1 MNMPDC
7 GNCSGCSGC
16 TGCGGALELAP
27 GELRVLRELG
37 EIPFLPIARRAD
49 AETPVCLEFPDLNPE
64 ESGLILLC
72 LEKRGLISVD
82 YDQPLGGFAYKDYGT
97 FPVRG
102 SIALTARGQQV
113 VEVLDVMGLQ

>member
-1 MNMPDC
+1 MSCNGKC
-7 GNCSGCSGC
+7 SSCSGC
-16 TGCGGALELAP
+16 ARVLELTE
-27 GELRVLRELG
+27 GEVALLRALG
-37 EIPFLPIARRAD
+37 QYAFLPIARRAD

-82 YDQPLGGFAYKDYGT
+82 YDQPLSGFAYNGYEAL
-97 FPVRG
+97 PVRG

>member
-1 MNMPDC
+1 MPDC

-27 GELRVLRELG
+27 EELRVLRELG

-82 YDQPLGGFAYKDYGT
+82 YDQPLGGFVYNGYEAL
-97 FPVRG
+97 PVRG